1 MFVAVFA
8 HLERRLHGAVLG
20 QRLSGDG
27 LPACVR
33 ETLVSCWGW
42 LWLPSSSV
50 SGEGNTLL
58 ALPSSDPACP
68 GWTPSA
74 APGLRASDQGTDAVE
89 QDLQFLET
97 AWGHDIAKSSGRSE

>member
-1 MFVAVFA
+1 MAVFA
-8 HLERRLHGAVLG
+8 HLERRLHRAVLG

-33 ETLVSCWGW
+33 KTQVSRWGW
-42 LWLPSSSV
+42 PWLPSLSV

-74 APGLRASDQGTDAVE
+74 APGLRASDPGTDAVK
-89 QDLQFLET
+89 QDQQFLET
-97 AWGHDIAKSSGRSE
+97 AWGRDIAKRSGRSE